1 MKRQKQLSITVT
13 SILFLLFILLTAAVR
28 YIDVQPIGPQGS
40 RIGLASFN
48 LYVFNLLG
56 ENLLW
61 YHITDFLGITAVLT
75 ALGFAILG
83 LVQLIKRRSI
93 LRVDTDILALGA
105 FYVLLLAFYILFE
118 TFIINYRPILMSGK
132 LEASYPSSHTM
143 LVLCIMASAILQFRS
158 RIKNVPLKTAASA
171 ILSVIIA
178 VTVIGRILSGVH
190 WFTDIAGGILVG
202 SALTMLYYSVT
213 LFRV

>member
-1 MKRQKQLSITVT
+1 MKRQKQLSITAA

-28 YIDVQPIGPQGS
+28 NIDVQPIGPQNS

-48 LYVFNLLG
+48 IYIFNLLG

-75 ALGFAILG
+75 ALGFAVLG

-118 TFIINYRPILMSGK
+118 TFIINYRPILLSGK

-143 LVLCIMASAILQFRS
+143 LVLGIMASAILQLRS

-190 WFTDIAGGILVG
+190 WFTDIAGGILLG

-213 LFRV
+213 LFKV